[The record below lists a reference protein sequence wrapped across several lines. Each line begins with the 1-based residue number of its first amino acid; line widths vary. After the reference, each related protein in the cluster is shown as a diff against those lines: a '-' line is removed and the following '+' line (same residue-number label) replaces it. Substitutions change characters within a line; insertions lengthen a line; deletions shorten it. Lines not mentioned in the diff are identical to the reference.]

1 MQLSTS
7 CGFLNALIQHLFQ
20 YDGSVLQTACMSNLP
35 SYTLWYLCFTSYY
48 TAPIWLYVCVFGQA
62 AAEQRKESER
72 KENERRQNQ
81 RTNVDFVRAT
91 QLLTTQKGVWKGFL
105 TWVFK
110 FFAYTYFG
118 TNLKI
123 LESAN
128 AQGSLLH
135 VPISRSAFLFV
146 SICW

>member
-1 MQLSTS
+1 M
-7 CGFLNALIQHLFQ
+7 C
-20 YDGSVLQTACMSNLP
+20 VL
-35 SYTLWYLCFTSYY
+35 
-48 TAPIWLYVCVFGQA
+48 GRA

-91 QLLTTQKGVWKGFL
+91 QLLTTQKGVLKVFL
-105 TWVFK
+105 TRVFT
-110 FFAYTYFG
+110 FFAYTSFG
-118 TNLKI
+118 TNFKI

-135 VPISRSAFLFV
+135 IPISRSVFLFF

>member
-1 MQLSTS
+1 M
-7 CGFLNALIQHLFQ
+7 C
-20 YDGSVLQTACMSNLP
+20 VL
-35 SYTLWYLCFTSYY
+35 
-48 TAPIWLYVCVFGQA
+48 GRA

-91 QLLTTQKGVWKGFL
+91 QLLTTQKGVLKGFL
-105 TWVFK
+105 TRVFT
-110 FFAYTYFG
+110 FFAYTSFG
-118 TNLKI
+118 TNFKI

-135 VPISRSAFLFV
+135 IPISRSAFVGKTDL
-146 SICW
+146 